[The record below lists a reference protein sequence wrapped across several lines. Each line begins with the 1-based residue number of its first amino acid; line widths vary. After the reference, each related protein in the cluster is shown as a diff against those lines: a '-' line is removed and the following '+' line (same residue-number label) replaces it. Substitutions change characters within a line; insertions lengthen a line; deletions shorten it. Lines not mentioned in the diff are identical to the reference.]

1 MVGVGGG
8 EGDPTLLNN
17 WGATHI
23 KNFKKYPYKVQESCF
38 VSMEEIHLK
47 LYKRYQKE
55 EKILDPFKNST
66 TALQIKIKD
75 NRGACQ
81 KK

>member
-1 MVGVGGG
+1 
-8 EGDPTLLNN
+8 
-17 WGATHI
+17 
-23 KNFKKYPYKVQESCF
+23 
-38 VSMEEIHLK
+38 MEEIHFK

-66 TALQIKIKD
+66 TALQKKKIKD

>member
-1 MVGVGGG
+1 
-8 EGDPTLLNN
+8 
-17 WGATHI
+17 
-23 KNFKKYPYKVQESCF
+23 
-38 VSMEEIHLK
+38 MEEIHFK

-66 TALQIKIKD
+66 TALLKKIKD

-81 KK
+81 KKKKKIKIIPRG